1 MDSKHM
7 HGESAEAPGAAAR
20 PGKATADRAPFAGP
34 KPDKNT
40 TTPER
45 EEKAYRL
52 EHAARTWI
60 ACNTDAWAFMA
71 SRALCEVTAKRRF
84 GMKQLVEEA
93 RRKDFADAC
102 GGRTVIDNTISP
114 ALARILI
121 EEHPEVQRFMETRRS
136 VVDEA
141 GL

>member
-1 MDSKHM
+1 MGADRK
-7 HGESAEAPGAAAR
+7 EAPGSVAS
-20 PGKATADRAPFAGP
+20 PGKATTGRAPFAGP

-45 EEKAYRL
+45 EEKAHRL

-60 ACNTDAWAFMA
+60 ACNTDAWAFMT
-71 SRALCEVTAKRRF
+71 SRALCEIRAKRRF

-93 RRKDFADAC
+93 RRKDFVDAY

-121 EEHPEVQRFMETRRS
+121 EEHPEVQQFMETRRS